1 MKMNLKERTPQL
13 IAIIGVLIIAM
24 VILIGFLITRNTQM
38 VEMQE
43 QFTIDKQDLEDEY
56 EAISLPTI
64 SSTL

>member
-1 MKMNLKERTPQL
+1 MNLKERTPQL

-43 QFTIDKQDLEDEY
+43 QFTID
-56 EAISLPTI
+56 
-64 SSTL
+64 